1 MSTQFNY
8 DEKNEKFEKL
18 LDKLSNN
25 ISSEESYREII
36 DLFSDYSK
44 VSNVRFS
51 YSFLTGYVLEKN
63 SNESSFEERFQLI
76 ADNLFMIFYLVKED
90 EKYKE
95 TELPKFV
102 YKLMDHA
109 NLELIRLG
117 YFEKNFIELSTLN
130 ASLEEK
136 YRESATQYEEL
147 TKKYDENSK
156 LSSSLSERYQKIA
169 YRINS
174 INKNVNSQRNQYIT
188 ILGIFASIV
197 ITVFAGL
204 SISSSII
211 TSVHNSAVAK
221 LCFFSCLTGFIVFNI
236 LVALFCFLTKIN
248 NIGLGNKYWIL
259 VIVFNIFMIIGA
271 FGSIWAAF
279 SVPVSDIG
287 FSFFFK
293 STP

>member
-1 MSTQFNY
+1 MSTPFNY
-8 DEKNEKFEKL
+8 DEKNEKLEKL
-18 LDKLSNN
+18 LDLLSTN
-25 ISSEESYREII
+25 ISTQEDCEKVI
-36 DLFSDYSK
+36 DLFDAYHKSK
-44 VSNVRFS
+44 IRHS
-51 YSFLTGYVLEKN
+51 YSFVTSYVLERDKKDG
-63 SNESSFEERFQLI
+63 SFSEQFQLI
-76 ADNLFMIFYLVKED
+76 AANLSMVLDVIKGDARYADGDL
-90 EKYKE
+90 
-95 TELPKFV
+95 LKFI

-109 NLELIRLG
+109 NLELTRLG
-117 YFEKNFIELSTLN
+117 YFERKFFQLHKLNKELSENYKKTSN
-130 ASLEEK
+130 
-136 YRESATQYEEL
+136 EL
-147 TKKYDENSK
+147 TTVN
-156 LSSSLSERYQKIA
+156 Q
-169 YRINS
+169 S
-174 INKNVNSQRNQYIT
+174 INSQRNQYIT

>member
-18 LDKLSNN
+18 LNKLSNN
-25 ISSEESYREII
+25 ISSEEGYKEII
-36 DLFSDYSK
+36 DLFSDYCE

-51 YSFLTGYVLEKN
+51 YSFLTGYVLGRN
-63 SNESSFEERFQLI
+63 SESSFEERFQLI
-76 ADNLFMIFYLVKED
+76 ADNLLSIFYIVKDD

-109 NLELIRLG
+109 NLELTRLG
-117 YFEKNFIELSTLN
+117 YFERNFFKLQKLNKELSEN
-130 ASLEEK
+130 
-136 YRESATQYEEL
+136 Y
-147 TKKYDENSK
+147 KKISNEIITVN
-156 LSSSLSERYQKIA
+156 Q
-169 YRINS
+169 S
-174 INKNVNSQRNQYIT
+174 INSQRNQHIT

-248 NIGLGNKYWIL
+248 NIGLGYKYWIL
-259 VIVFNIFMIIGA
+259 IIVFNIFMAIGA
-271 FGSIWAAF
+271 VGSIWAA
-279 SVPVSDIG
+279 VLA
-287 FSFFFK
+287 
-293 STP
+293 